1 MSTSGVKMRSVWSS
15 QELVRLRPDEIVPMR
30 PHRRRP
36 WPLDARPWH
45 GPSWESLQVRSG
57 ARHMVG
63 GASDLPGAG
72 AYQAALQQARGHAIV
87 NRRLT
92 MTKHNAVLESEPA
105 IDPAACCPPEDTQTD
120 EVLKAPVEGSAAD
133 EELAVFAKAIA
144 HPTRVRILRMLAKKE
159 ARMCSHIV
167 DELPLAQST
176 VSEHLR
182 ILRSAGLVQA
192 NENGPRVSYCIVPSA
207 LNRLKA
213 LLEAV

>member
-1 MSTSGVKMRSVWSS
+1 MNPKTI
-15 QELVRLRPDEIVPMR
+15 PD
-30 PHRRRP
+30 
-36 WPLDARPWH
+36 A
-45 GPSWESLQVRSG
+45 
-57 ARHMVG
+57 
-63 GASDLPGAG
+63 
-72 AYQAALQQARGHAIV
+72 QAC
-87 NRRLT
+87 
-92 MTKHNAVLESEPA
+92 ESETA
-105 IDPAACCPPEDTQTD
+105 VCCPPEEQAVD
-120 EVLKAPVEGSAAD
+120 VLTTPVEGPAAD
-133 EELAVFAKAIA
+133 DELAAFAKAIA

-207 LNRLKA
+207 LRRLKA